1 MKRYFT
7 ALTIALFIPTLSFAA
22 EREILIDS
30 VVASVDGRPITL
42 ADVTDR
48 MKSRRRLTLSEAAE
62 NAEARFVLD
71 QIIMEK
77 LILSEAEQKRVGVS
91 DREIESYINEV
102 AAKNEMSRK
111 NFEVALK
118 REGKDINTYRK
129 QIEVEILKS
138 KIAGSMVQSG
148 VGVTEEE
155 IEGFIEANP
164 SLSKSGAKIKLSQI
178 FISFNNRS
186 KEEAEKIAKKVAS
199 RIEEGGDFNS
209 LAAEFSESPEGKNGG
224 SLGVIP
230 EDDLSSYIFEAVFNL
245 EEGDVSEPTSSS
257 RGMHVFKVD
266 ERFVDDSDE
275 AEEELQDE
283 VRQVI
288 KRQKLENLMRDYFTV
303 DVFKNHSVDKKI

>member
-1 MKRYFT
+1 MKKYI
-7 ALTIALFIPTLSFAA
+7 ALLTIALLLPTLSIAA

-48 MKSRRRLTLSEAAE
+48 MKTGRRLTLSEAAE

-91 DREIESYINEV
+91 DREVESYIDEV
-102 AAKNEMSRK
+102 ATRNEMSRK
-111 NFEVALK
+111 VFEKALK
-118 REGKDINTYRK
+118 REGKDIDTYRK

-138 KIAGSMVQSG
+138 KIAGSMVKSG
-148 VGVTEEE
+148 VGVTDEE

-178 FISFNNRS
+178 FISFKDRS
-186 KEEAEKIAKKVAS
+186 KEEATKIASDLSS
-199 RIEEGGDFNS
+199 RLEEGGDFAS
-209 LAAEFSESPEGKNGG
+209 LAAEHSESPEAKEGG

-245 EEGDVSEPTSSS
+245 EEGDISEPTSSS